1 LQPRLIKDTKEIT
14 LSKVILVTG
23 PARSGKSE
31 WAETLAMQS
40 QKAVIY
46 VATATQNSADREWQ
60 QRIQRHQQRRPQ
72 NWSTLEVPV
81 ELSTTLTEA
90 KPNTCILIDSLGTWV
105 ANLLFE
111 EEESW
116 ENTAQDLLETIEL
129 VTVDMIFV
137 AEETGW
143 GVVPAY
149 PVGRTFR
156 DRLGNLVRRL
166 GAISEAVYLVTGG
179 YVLNLSVLGTP
190 LPAWGKEDKE
200 TTNY

>member
-1 LQPRLIKDTKEIT
+1 MR
-14 LSKVILVTG
+14 KVTLVTG

-31 WAETLAMQS
+31 WAETVAMQS

-60 QRIQRHQQRRPQ
+60 QRIQKHQQRRPQ
-72 NWSTLEVPV
+72 DWITLEVPV

-105 ANLLFE
+105 ANLLSQ

-116 ENTAQDLLETIEL
+116 EKTVQDLLETIEL
-129 VTVDMIFV
+129 VAVEMIFV

-149 PVGRTFR
+149 PIGRTFR
-156 DRLGNLVRRL
+156 DRLSNLVRRL

-179 YVLNLSVLGTP
+179 YVLNLSTLGTP
-190 LPAWGKEDKE
+190 LPASGKEDKGIRE
-200 TTNY
+200 